1 MGESDQADRHARPVT
16 GRRAFLAAG
25 CGLAAGLLGRPFAA
39 IAQPKPLLYAD
50 MHSHIGIL
58 GDRVNIRD
66 AMANN
71 GMLIIAR
78 KIVADGPVIRR
89 VPGKGIQQ
97 VRQPAS
103 GELSSRFERLLERM
117 KAEHKT
123 ENLTEIVDLASLRRA
138 LGGTEPAVV
147 LASEGADFL
156 EGDIKRLE
164 AARREGL
171 VHLQLVHYRV
181 SEVGD
186 ISTDRPVH
194 NGLTAF
200 GKEVVAACN
209 ALGILIDVAHC
220 TPDGVAHALE
230 VSKKPLI
237 YSHGHVISTTPHWTQ
252 NVVRARAISSRQ
264 ARGIAEKGGVI
275 GIWPLGSQFGSLD
288 SYASGLLDTAQTVGV
303 AHVGVGTDL
312 FGLGVP
318 SVIPGYEQFAQLD
331 ELLMKRGVSTEDAR
345 KMLGGNYLR
354 VLEQALSV

>member
-1 MGESDQADRHARPVT
+1 V
-16 GRRAFLAAG
+16 
-25 CGLAAGLLGRPFAA
+25 
-39 IAQPKPLLYAD
+39 YAD

-58 GDRVNIRD
+58 GERLNIRD

-71 GMLIIAR
+71 GMLVVAR

-89 VPGKGIQQ
+89 FPGKGIQQ
-97 VRQPAS
+97 MREPAS
-103 GELSSRFERLLERM
+103 GELATRFDRLLERM
-117 KAEHKT
+117 KLEHKT
-123 ENLTEIVDLASLRRA
+123 ENLAEIVNVATLRSV
-138 LGGTEPAVV
+138 LGGTQPAIV

-156 EGDIKRLE
+156 ERDMKRLE
-164 AARREGL
+164 AARQEGL

-200 GKEVVAACN
+200 GKEVVTACN
-209 ALGILIDVAHC
+209 ALGILVDVAHC
-220 TPDGVAHALE
+220 TPEGVAHALE
-230 VSKKPLI
+230 ISKKPLI

-252 NVVRARAISSRQ
+252 SAVRARAISSRQ

-288 SYASGLLDTAQTVGV
+288 SYASGLLETAQTVGIN
-303 AHVGVGTDL
+303 HVGVGTDL
-312 FGLGVP
+312 FGLGGS
-318 SVIPGYEQFAQLD
+318 SVIPGYEQFGQLH
-331 ELLMKRGVSTEDAR
+331 ELLARRGVSADDAK

-354 VLEQALSV
+354 VLEQALTV